1 MSTYLQRLQILRHT
15 VPPSPELHEVV
26 IAILGSVLDLCGHTT
41 KYMKMKRIKHAWR
54 SLALQPDKEIQEEFD
69 RFHMLILRE
78 EGIVRNLILVGVE
91 ELKIND
97 AELKFHATSTLNVA
111 QQSVALA
118 MSTAAQLTCI
128 RQATEDDSMHMEREA
143 AIQWLSSL
151 DVHQKQRRK
160 FEERHKGTGRWFLQT
175 NEFENWFS
183 NPENSILW
191 CHGDPGVGKSVMM

>member
-1 MSTYLQRLQILRHT
+1 
-15 VPPSPELHEVV
+15 
-26 IAILGSVLDLCGHTT
+26 
-41 KYMKMKRIKHAWR
+41 
-54 SLALQPDKEIQEEFD
+54 
-69 RFHMLILRE
+69 MLILRE

-191 CHGDPGVGKSVMM
+191 CHGDRKCLNLGSLGFLLISSSRCRKISDDVPCSGLRPGKLQQKNRRRSVSVL